1 MFFASF
7 VLLLHL
13 SPLCLIWLAVVCFFA
28 GLPVMLIGP
37 IQEASMGFFVLLA
50 MTGKPSENEENSEPQ
65 KNADQNVQEML
76 EKSAQPNSRKSS
88 KNAKG
93 FGT

>member
-28 GLPVMLIGP
+28 GRPVMLIGP
-37 IQEASMGFFVLLA
+37 IQEASMGFVVLLA

-76 EKSAQPNSRKSS
+76 ENQSNRTVE
-88 KNAKG
+88 NRAK
-93 FGT
+93 TPRTL